1 MKKIMALVFM
11 LTLIQCTRQ
20 TSVVQ
25 VMSHGGI
32 EREYLYHAKEDL
44 PVNAPLVM
52 VLHGFMGDARGLQ
65 SYTGMNQIAD
75 ENGFAVVYPS
85 GTYTPQGDSYWNANL
100 LYPPVDDVGFLT
112 TLVQFLQVK
121 HDLNPQRTFVCGMS
135 NGGFMSYTLACQSSE
150 VFRAM
155 ASVTGT
161 MSGGDWASCQPTRPI
176 PVLQI
181 TGISDNIV
189 PLDGSM
195 ASAYGFSGAPHQDSI
210 MQMWASL
217 NGCTTRDSSFIPNST
232 HAITFKG
239 ASNGHEVWHYTIEDM
254 GHEWPGTLVIK
265 SPRDYYPYGTV
276 ASEVIWDFFSRY

>member
-1 MKKIMALVFM
+1 M
-11 LTLIQCTRQ
+11 
-20 TSVVQ
+20 
-25 VMSHGGI
+25 
-32 EREYLYHAKEDL
+32 
-44 PVNAPLVM
+44 
-52 VLHGFMGDARGLQ
+52 
-65 SYTGMNQIAD
+65 
-75 ENGFAVVYPS
+75 
-85 GTYTPQGDSYWNANL
+85 
-100 LYPPVDDVGFLT
+100 DDVGFLT

-189 PLDGSM
+189 PLDGSL

-276 ASEVIWDFFSRY
+276 ASEVIWEIVTRINLLTEKSKKYTLDDHFVLLNVGNLLKRSQDFTKRNQIKSSLSSFNIYIESIMNTGGLPSVLPTNLKKRNGVIRYA